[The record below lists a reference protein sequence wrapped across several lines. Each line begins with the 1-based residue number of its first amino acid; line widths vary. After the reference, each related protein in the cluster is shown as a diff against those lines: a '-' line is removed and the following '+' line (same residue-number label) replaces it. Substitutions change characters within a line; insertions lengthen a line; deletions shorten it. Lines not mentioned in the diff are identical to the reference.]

1 MMLKFFNIIKLKC
14 KKEERQKGRGLMEQ
28 DFDFSSYSHIK
39 RMSEEE
45 LTNLWNTYL
54 ADKTNKK
61 TRDLIIVQYI
71 YLVRYVVGRVKV
83 SLPATISVEDIAG
96 YGVEGL
102 INAVERFSPQKNSRF
117 ETYALIRIRG
127 SILDKVRAQDFLPRS
142 VRKKIK
148 EIKQAIEVLKQEYG
162 RVPTTNEIA
171 NYLDMEPAKVTQI
184 MSEDVTI
191 TSIYDKRGTS
201 DDSME
206 IIDTIE
212 DESKLNP
219 HEAAEE
225 KNVKTELQRALMRLP
240 ERERVLMVL
249 YYQENMTMKEIGE
262 TLNMSESRVCQLHA
276 QGLMKLKNILNENRT
291 ERLNK
296 SIV

>member
-1 MMLKFFNIIKLKC
+1 
-14 KKEERQKGRGLMEQ
+14 MEQ
-28 DFDFSSYSHIK
+28 EFNFSSYSSIK
-39 RMSEEE
+39 RLGEDELAALWE
-45 LTNLWNTYL
+45 KYLTNKS
-54 ADKTNKK
+54 DKQ
-61 TRDLIIVQYI
+61 TRDQIIVQYI

-83 SLPATISVEDIAG
+83 SLPSSISVEDIAG

-127 SILDKVRAQDFLPRS
+127 AILDKIRSQDFLPRS
-142 VRKKIK
+142 IRKKIK
-148 EIKQAIEVLKQEYG
+148 DIKLATETLKQELG
-162 RVPTTNEIA
+162 RAPTTNEIA
-171 NYLDMEPAKVTQI
+171 QYLDMEPAKVSQI

-191 TSIYDKRGTS
+191 TSIYEKRGNS
-201 DDSME
+201 EDSME

-212 DESKLNP
+212 DSNKLNP
-219 HEAAEE
+219 HEIAEE
-225 KNVKTELQRALMRLP
+225 HNVKTDLQRALMRLP

-249 YYQENMTMKEIGE
+249 YYQENMTMKEIGQ

-276 QGLMKLKNILNENRT
+276 QGLMKLKNILNENRAT
-291 ERLNK
+291 RLQK

>member
-1 MMLKFFNIIKLKC
+1 
-14 KKEERQKGRGLMEQ
+14 MEQ
-28 DFDFSSYSHIK
+28 SFDFSSYNNIK
-39 RMSEEE
+39 RLSEDE
-45 LTNLWNTYL
+45 LTELWGKYL
-54 ADKTNKK
+54 ADKSDKHS
-61 TRDLIIVQYI
+61 RDALIVQYI

-83 SLPATISVEDIAG
+83 TLPVTISIEDIEG

-102 INAVERFSPQKNSRF
+102 INAIERFSPQKNTRF

-127 SILDKVRAQDFLPRS
+127 SILDRIRSQDFLPRS

-148 EIKQAIEVLKQEYG
+148 DIKQAAEYLKQELG
-162 RVPTTNEIA
+162 RMPTTTEIA
-171 NYLDMEPAKVTQI
+171 NYLDMDPEKVCQI
-184 MSEDVTI
+184 LSEDVTV

-212 DESKLNP
+212 DSNKLNP
-219 HEAAEE
+219 QERMEE
-225 KNVKTELQRALMRLP
+225 QNAKTDLQKALQRLP

-262 TLNMSESRVCQLHA
+262 TLGMSESRVCQLHA
-276 QGLMKLKNILNENRT
+276 QAIMKLKNILNENRT
-291 ERLNK
+291 SRLQK
-296 SIV
+296 AIV